1 MQIVCLGLLLFSVTW
16 AAPTFLPQTEKTKE
30 DCVEE
35 QRITYKGHHEKH
47 GYYIFKYVYT
57 SSGRKNQS
65 DIKQEEKNK
74 DNIALQN
81 SGKKRNQEPA
91 PKENIAQ
98 EREKNSSILGANE
111 NYQSNKTQ
119 TLFESRQKTNEDD
132 SINNQGNAHS
142 DLKMSIYPEST
153 GNNGAEDEDNAVNK
167 LRNQEEYGAT
177 LIRNNLQYIMEPRT
191 VTELLA
197 EENKENKPKNVLS
210 KIPASM
216 NYVKVSSKD
225 RKNYQRDPQAQ
236 NILVKSKS
244 TYHTQHN
251 IGYPKQ
257 LPKVK
262 KIPSDFEGS
271 GYPDLQERGDNDI
284 SPFSGD
290 GQPFKD
296 ISGKGEP
303 IGPDLKGADI
313 QTEFSGPSEAN
324 TISPDARG
332 PGYNEIPE
340 KEESGRSTIGT
351 RDETR
356 KEASTADVSLVEGSN
371 DIIGSTNFKEL
382 PGKEG
387 NRVDAN
393 SQNAHQGKV
402 EFHYPHPHQ
411 PSKEKKK
418 EGSRDVAESTNYN
431 EIPKNGK
438 GGSRKDTEHSNRN
451 QVIST
456 EKQRFPSKG
465 KSWGQLAP
473 SHDLDNEI
481 KNEIGSHNGLN
492 NEETIITQS
501 RKNHYIPHRQ
511 NSTRNKG
518 VPQRKGSWGY
528 RKPNSR
534 RRFSPP
540 RKHDSSE
547 SSDSGS
553 SSESDGD

>member
-16 AAPTFLPQTEKTKE
+16 AASTFQPQTEKTKE

-57 SSGRKNQS
+57 SSGRKNQT

-81 SGKKRNQEPA
+81 PGKRRNQEPA

-98 EREKNSSILGANE
+98 EREKNLSILGANE
-111 NYQSNKTQ
+111 NNQSSKTQ
-119 TLFESRQKTNEDD
+119 TLFENRQITNEDD
-132 SINNQGNAHS
+132 SINNKGNAHS

-153 GNNGAEDEDNAVNK
+153 GNNGAEDGDNAINK
-167 LRNQEEYGAT
+167 LRDQEEYGTA
-177 LIRNNLQYIMEPRT
+177 LIRNNMQHIMEPRT
-191 VTELLA
+191 LPELLV
-197 EENKENKPKNVLS
+197 EENKEKKPRNVLS
-210 KIPASM
+210 KIPASV
-216 NYVKVSSKD
+216 NYVKVPSKD

-236 NILVKSKS
+236 NSPVKSKS
-244 TYHTQHN
+244 TYHTQPN

-271 GYPDLQERGDNDI
+271 GYPDLPERGDNDI

-313 QTEFSGPSEAN
+313 QTEFSGPSETG
-324 TISPDARG
+324 TIGPDARG

-340 KEESGRSTIGT
+340 KEEGGRSTIGT
-351 RDETR
+351 RDENR
-356 KEASTADVSLVEGSN
+356 KGASAADVSLVEGSN
-371 DIIGSTNFKEL
+371 GIIGSTNFKEL

-387 NRVDAN
+387 NRVDTN

-402 EFHYPHPHQ
+402 EFHYPHP
-411 PSKEKKK
+411 PSKQKKK
-418 EGSRDVAESTNYN
+418 EGSSDVAESANYN

-438 GGSRKDTEHSNRN
+438 GSSRKDMEPSNRN

-465 KSWGQLAP
+465 KSRGRLSP

-492 NEETIITQS
+492 NEETIITPS
-501 RKNHYIPHRQ
+501 RKNHYVPHRH
-511 NSTRNKG
+511 NSTWNKG

-528 RKPNSR
+528 RKPHSR
-534 RRFSPP
+534 RRFSPS

>member
-16 AAPTFLPQTEKTKE
+16 AAPTFQPQTEKTKE

-57 SSGRKNQS
+57 SSGRKNQT

-81 SGKKRNQEPA
+81 PGKRRNQELA

-98 EREKNSSILGANE
+98 EREKNLSILGANE
-111 NYQSNKTQ
+111 NNQSSKTQ
-119 TLFESRQKTNEDD
+119 TLFENRQTTNEDD
-132 SINNQGNAHS
+132 SINNKGNAHS

-153 GNNGAEDEDNAVNK
+153 GNNGAEDGDNAINK
-167 LRNQEEYGAT
+167 LRDQEEYGPA
-177 LIRNNLQYIMEPRT
+177 LIRNNMQHIMEPRT
-191 VTELLA
+191 LTELLA
-197 EENKENKPKNVLS
+197 EENKEKKPRNVLS
-210 KIPASM
+210 KIPASV
-216 NYVKVSSKD
+216 NYVKVPSKD

-236 NILVKSKS
+236 NSPVKSKN

-313 QTEFSGPSEAN
+313 QTEFSGPSG
-324 TISPDARG
+324 TDPIGPDARG

-340 KEESGRSTIGT
+340 KEEGGRSTIGT
-351 RDETR
+351 RDEKR
-356 KEASTADVSLVEGSN
+356 QGASTAAVRLVEGSN
-371 DIIGSTNFKEL
+371 AIIGSTDFKEL

-402 EFHYPHPHQ
+402 EFHYPHP
-411 PSKEKKK
+411 PSKQKKK
-418 EGSRDVAESTNYN
+418 EGSSDVAESANYN

-438 GGSRKDTEHSNRN
+438 GSSRKDMEPSNRN

-465 KSWGQLAP
+465 KSQGRLSP

-501 RKNHYIPHRQ
+501 RKNHYVPHRH

-528 RKPNSR
+528 RKPHSR
-534 RRFSPP
+534 RRFSPS

>member
-16 AAPTFLPQTEKTKE
+16 AAPTFQPQTEKTKE

-57 SSGRKNQS
+57 SSGRKNQT

-81 SGKKRNQEPA
+81 PGKRRNQELA

-98 EREKNSSILGANE
+98 EREKNLSILGANE
-111 NYQSNKTQ
+111 NNQSSKTQ
-119 TLFESRQKTNEDD
+119 TLFENRQTTNEDD
-132 SINNQGNAHS
+132 SINNKGNAHS

-153 GNNGAEDEDNAVNK
+153 RNNGAEDGDNAINK
-167 LRNQEEYGAT
+167 LRDQEEYGPA
-177 LIRNNLQYIMEPRT
+177 LIRNNMQHIMEPRT
-191 VTELLA
+191 LTELLA
-197 EENKENKPKNVLS
+197 EENKEKKPRNVLS
-210 KIPASM
+210 KIPASV
-216 NYVKVSSKD
+216 NYVKVPSKD

-236 NILVKSKS
+236 NSPVKSKS

-313 QTEFSGPSEAN
+313 QTEFSGPSG
-324 TISPDARG
+324 TDPIGPDARG

-340 KEESGRSTIGT
+340 KEEGGRSTIGT
-351 RDETR
+351 RDEKR
-356 KEASTADVSLVEGSN
+356 QGASTAAVRLVEGSN
-371 DIIGSTNFKEL
+371 AIIGSTDFKEL

-402 EFHYPHPHQ
+402 EFHYPHP
-411 PSKEKKK
+411 PSKQKKK
-418 EGSRDVAESTNYN
+418 EGSSDVAESANYN

-438 GGSRKDTEHSNRN
+438 GSSQIDMEPSNQN

-465 KSWGQLAP
+465 KSQGRLSP

-501 RKNHYIPHRQ
+501 RKNHYVPHRH

-528 RKPNSR
+528 RKPHSR
-534 RRFSPP
+534 RRFSPS

>member
-1 MQIVCLGLLLFSVTW
+1 MQTVCLGLLLFSVTW
-16 AAPTFLPQTEKTKE
+16 AAPTFQPQTGKTKD

-57 SSGRKNQS
+57 SSGRKNQT

-74 DNIALQN
+74 DNTALQN
-81 SGKKRNQEPA
+81 SGKRRNQEPA

-98 EREKNSSILGANE
+98 EREKNLSILGASE
-111 NYQSNKTQ
+111 NKESSKTQ
-119 TLFESRQKTNEDD
+119 TLFENIQTTNEVD
-132 SINNQGNAHS
+132 SINNKENAHS
-142 DLKMSIYPEST
+142 DLKMSVYLESP
-153 GNNGAEDEDNAVNK
+153 GNNGAEDKDNAVNK
-167 LRNQEEYGAT
+167 SHDQEEYGTA
-177 LIRNNLQYIMEPRT
+177 LIRNNMQHIMEPGT

-197 EENKENKPKNVLS
+197 EENKENKPRNILS
-210 KIPASM
+210 KIPASV
-216 NYVKVSSKD
+216 NYVKVPSKN

-236 NILVKSKS
+236 NIPVKSKS
-244 TYHTQHN
+244 THHTQHN
-251 IGYPKQ
+251 IDYPKQ
-257 LPKVK
+257 LQKVK

-303 IGPDLKGADI
+303 IGPDLKGTDI
-313 QTEFSGPSEAN
+313 QTESSGPREAD
-324 TISPDARG
+324 TISPDARR

-340 KEESGRSTIGT
+340 REESGGSTTGT

-356 KEASTADVSLVEGSN
+356 KEASTDVSLVEGSN

-387 NRVDAN
+387 NRVGAN

-402 EFHYPHPHQ
+402 EFHYPFP
-411 PSKEKKK
+411 PSKEKKA
-418 EGSRDVAESTNYN
+418 EGSSDVAESTNYN

-438 GGSRKDTEHSNRN
+438 GSSRKDTEHSNRN
-451 QVIST
+451 KVIST
-456 EKQRFPSKG
+456 GKQRFPTKG
-465 KSWGQLAP
+465 KSQSQLVP

-501 RKNHYIPHRQ
+501 RKNHYVPHRQ
-511 NSTRNKG
+511 NSTWNKG
-518 VPQRKGSWGY
+518 VPKRKGSWGY
-528 RKPNSR
+528 RKPHSR
-534 RRFSPP
+534 RRVSPP
-540 RKHDSSE
+540 RRHDSSE
-547 SSDSGS
+547 SSDSDS

>member
-16 AAPTFLPQTEKTKE
+16 AAPAFQPQTEKTKE

-57 SSGRKNQS
+57 SSGRKNQT

-81 SGKKRNQEPA
+81 PGKRRNQEPA
-91 PKENIAQ
+91 PRENIAQ
-98 EREKNSSILGANE
+98 EREKNPSILGANE
-111 NYQSNKTQ
+111 NNQSSKTQ
-119 TLFESRQKTNEDD
+119 TLFENRQTTNEDD
-132 SINNQGNAHS
+132 CINNKGNAHR

-153 GNNGAEDEDNAVNK
+153 GNNGAEDGDNAINK
-167 LRNQEEYGAT
+167 LRDQEEYGTA
-177 LIRNNLQYIMEPRT
+177 LIRNNMQHVMEPRT
-191 VTELLA
+191 LTELLA
-197 EENKENKPKNVLS
+197 EENKAMKPRNVLS
-210 KIPASM
+210 KIPARV
-216 NYVKVSSKD
+216 NYVKVPSKD
-225 RKNYQRDPQAQ
+225 RKSYQRDPQAQ
-236 NILVKSKS
+236 NSPVKSKS

-303 IGPDLKGADI
+303 IGPDLKGADV
-313 QTEFSGPSEAN
+313 QTEFSGPSETD
-324 TISPDARG
+324 TIGPDARG

-340 KEESGRSTIGT
+340 KEEGGRSTIGT
-351 RDETR
+351 RDENR
-356 KEASTADVSLVEGSN
+356 KGASTADVSLVEGSN
-371 DIIGSTNFKEL
+371 DIIGSTNFKDL

-387 NRVDAN
+387 NRVDVN

-402 EFHYPHPHQ
+402 EFHYPHP

-418 EGSRDVAESTNYN
+418 EGSSDVAESANYN

-438 GGSRKDTEHSNRN
+438 GSSRKDTESSNQN

-456 EKQRFPSKG
+456 GKQRFPSEG
-465 KSWGQLAP
+465 KSRGRLSP

-501 RKNHYIPHRQ
+501 RKNHYVPHRH

-528 RKPNSR
+528 RKPHSR

-540 RKHDSSE
+540 RKYDSSE

-553 SSESDGD
+553 SSESNGD